1 MGSADAKVIAKA
13 NKIVR
18 DQGCKIVGALTAW
31 ATEATLS
38 VVTRGP
44 QWALTEVLGCFM
56 GLFLKDLYLLPAPSR
71 CGLLPVL
78 GPPMGGLGPFK
89 LQITT
94 SNS

>member
-18 DQGCKIVGALTAW
+18 DQGCKIVGALTAS

-38 VVTRGP
+38 VVTKGASVGADGGT
-44 QWALTEVLGCFM
+44 WVFHGIVSKGSTLTAGALAVRAAASAGSS
-56 GLFLKDLYLLPAPSR
+56 Y
-71 CGLLPVL
+71 
-78 GPPMGGLGPFK
+78 GGLGPLK